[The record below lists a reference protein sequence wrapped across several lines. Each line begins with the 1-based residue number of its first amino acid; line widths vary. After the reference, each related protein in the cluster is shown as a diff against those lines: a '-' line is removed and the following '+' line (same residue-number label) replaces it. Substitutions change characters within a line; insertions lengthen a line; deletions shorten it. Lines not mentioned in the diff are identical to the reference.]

1 MLGEVDAGRHR
12 GMRRSAQEQQLGD
25 AEAQDVLYHRRP
37 RRQGRVEAIGDQ
49 RIDLAEPAQYRRDQQ
64 PRKSAV
70 AHRQD
75 RHVRIVFDGVVEGA
89 FSAEHR
95 AQKIE
100 RDLPGSWRRGHQCS
114 SLT

>member
-1 MLGEVDAGRHR
+1 MRKIDAGRDR
-12 GMRRSAQEQQLGD
+12 GMRRRAQEHQLGN
-25 AEAQDVLYHRRP
+25 AEPQYVLHDCRARRE
-37 RRQGRVEAIGDQ
+37 RRVQAIGDQ